1 MKIQQETDLTS
12 LLSIALNT
20 MLTELHQKL
29 SERGFD
35 DLKPTHGFLFKCI
48 LPNGATGNELADKLG
63 ITKQAVSKM
72 VDYLEERGYVKRHS
86 HPTDKRGKT
95 IVISERGQL
104 AIKEKEEIVAELEKS
119 FIQKIGSKRMDNLKE
134 DLRKVVEIAD
144 EQKPTARIRPVW

>member
-1 MKIQQETDLTS
+1 
-12 LLSIALNT
+12 